1 MRRLSFLA
9 SLVLLSSA
17 ASAFAADIPTYVAA
31 AVADKARP
39 SDQVARD
46 GARKPA
52 EVIAFARIKPG
63 DRVGDFMSGNAY
75 FTRIFS
81 RVVGPSGRVYAFLPL
96 EELKNCAP
104 DETAGTRAIEHDGA
118 YANVKVSVGPVDAYA
133 VPEKLDI
140 VWTSQ
145 NYHDL
150 HDPFM
155 GPANLAVLDKRIFDA
170 LKPGGIFLV
179 IDHVAEPGSGLRDTN
194 TLHRIDRASIIS
206 EVEAAGFRLLAESE
220 VLRNAADAHKLRVF
234 DPAIREHTDQVVLKF
249 VKPG

>member
-1 MRRLSFLA
+1 MRRLLA
-9 SLVLLSSA
+9 LTTSIFLSSVA
-17 ASAFAADIPTYVAA
+17 LAHADPPGYIVTALTDPV
-31 AVADKARP
+31 RP
-39 SDQVARD
+39 GDQVARD
-46 GARKPA
+46 RARKPA
-52 EVIAFARIKPG
+52 EVIAFAGMKPG

-81 RVVGPSGRVYAFLPL
+81 RVVGPSGRVYAFLPA

-104 DETAGTRAIEHDGA
+104 DETAGTRAIEHDPA
-118 YANVKVSVGPVDAYA
+118 YANVKVQQGPVDDYA

-170 LKPGGIFLV
+170 LKPGGIFIV

-194 TLHRIDRASIIS
+194 TLHRIDRASIIA

-220 VLRNAADAHKLRVF
+220 VLRNPADSHKLRVF
-234 DPAIREHTDQVVLKF
+234 DPAIRGHTDQVVLKF
-249 VKPG
+249 VRPG